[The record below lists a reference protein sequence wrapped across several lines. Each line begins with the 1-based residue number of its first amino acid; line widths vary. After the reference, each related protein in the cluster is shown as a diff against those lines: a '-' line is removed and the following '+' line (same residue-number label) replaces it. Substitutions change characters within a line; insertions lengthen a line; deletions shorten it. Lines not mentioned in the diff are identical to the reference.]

1 MNTTPEE
8 FQKRLAISKRHAVYQ
23 LLFVLVQ
30 TASVGIFAAVC
41 RSLPALS
48 YYAFLC
54 VLTTL
59 TALSLLKYVNT
70 VRFLTVYSRC
80 VALITR
86 FDKVPVENAT
96 MRLSLQE
103 QLEAEVAKLS
113 EVTGIKPPVPDEN
126 VPD

>member
-8 FQKRLAISKRHAVYQ
+8 FQRRLASAKRHAVYQ

-30 TASVGIFAAVC
+30 IAAVLAFAVIC
-41 RSLPALS
+41 RALPALS

-59 TALSLLKYVNT
+59 TALSIAKYVNT
-70 VRFLTVYSRC
+70 LRFLSVYSRC
-80 VALITR
+80 VALVTR
-86 FDKVPVENAT
+86 FDKVPVEQANL
-96 MRLSLQE
+96 RLSLQE
-103 QLEAEVAKLS
+103 QLEAEVEKLS
-113 EVTGIKPPVPDEN
+113 MFTGIRPRVPDEN